1 MIRKITFI
9 LIIFLLFTVS
19 VFAQEEVE
27 ISGISNNEYYLESLR
42 LFKLAQETF
51 EYGDYDAS
59 TGFAEEAIRYAQLS
73 NEYIAGLIG
82 GAKPVAYES
91 EYIGNNEY
99 YLESLRLFK
108 LAQETFEYGDYDA
121 SAGFAEEAIR
131 YAQLSNEYVAN
142 RLIGRI
148 KAVAYESENVGNNE
162 FYLESLRL
170 FKLAQETLE
179 YGDYDASAG
188 FAEEAIRYA
197 QLSNQYIAGLIGDTD
212 IRLNPAS
219 SGNIESVLP
228 GQYTVRPWATHR
240 DCLWNIAGYSWV
252 YGDSTKWGVLY
263 EANRYRMPEPN
274 NPNLIEP
281 GMILEIPSISGEIRQ
296 GMWDPNRSYERR

>member
-82 GAKPVAYES
+82 GSKPVAYES
-91 EYIGNNEY
+91 EYI
-99 YLESLRLFK
+99 
-108 LAQETFEYGDYDA
+108 
-121 SAGFAEEAIR
+121 
-131 YAQLSNEYVAN
+131 
-142 RLIGRI
+142 
-148 KAVAYESENVGNNE
+148 GNNE